1 MPVDLNSRD
10 YADRRI
16 GAMKTERQSF
26 IPHYTDL
33 SDNFAPRRGRFL
45 IDDRNKGERKHQS
58 IINNAGLMAA
68 RVARSGLLAGLMSPA
83 RPWFALETLNPDFM
97 ERQAVKIWLHQ
108 VEILMRSIFNE
119 SNLYNM
125 APTMLGEI
133 LVYGTGCMT
142 HLDDFED
149 VSRFYCHTVGSYM
162 LAQSQRFEVNQLGRE
177 YSLTTEQMVSE
188 FGLDNVSTTVKDQY
202 DKGDYDNW
210 HHVTQLIEPN
220 PEFDASKLE
229 SDKLPVRSRHWEPG
243 DRNKDQFLRKSGFEE
258 FPGYCPRWATTGED
272 IYGTDSPGMIA
283 LGDNRGL
290 QIEEKRK
297 AQAIDKMV
305 NPPLRGPASLRN
317 SPITTLPGGT
327 NLYVGSAEQKLEPIY
342 QTNPQIAELKEDIRE
357 TERRIQEAF
366 FADMFLAISN
376 MDGVQPRN
384 QLELTQRNEERL
396 LQLGPVLEQ
405 LHGEFLDNLIDR
417 QFSQMARAG
426 VLPPAPQEIKGQALK
441 IKYVSSLAMAQRAV
455 ATGGIE
461 RVAAFVAQVAASG
474 YQDALDKF
482 DADQAIDEYAT
493 AVGISPRLIVP
504 DENVEAARAQ
514 RAQMQQAAASMAMA
528 QQAAEVA
535 KTASETPVE
544 GGEKT
549 VLQQALPPQA

>member
-1 MPVDLNSRD
+1 
-10 YADRRI
+10 
-16 GAMKTERQSF
+16 MKTERQSF

-33 SDNFAPRRGRFL
+33 SDNFSPRRGRFL
-45 IDDRNKGERKHQS
+45 IDDRNKGDRKHQS
-58 IINNAGLMAA
+58 IINSAGLQAA
-68 RVARSGLLAGLMSPA
+68 RVGRSGLLAGIMSPA
-83 RPWFALETLNPDFM
+83 RPWFALATLNPDLM
-97 ERQAVKIWLHQ
+97 ERQPVKIWLHQ
-108 VEILMRSIFNE
+108 VELLMRSVFNE

-125 APTMLGEI
+125 APSMLGEI

-149 VSRFYCHTVGSYM
+149 VSRFYTHTVGSYM
-162 LAQSQRFEVNQLGRE
+162 LAQSARYEVNQLGRE
-177 YSLTTEQMVSE
+177 YSMTTEQMVAE
-188 FGLDNVSTTVKDQY
+188 FGLDNVSSAVKGMY
-202 DKGDYDNW
+202 DKGDYDTW

-220 PEFDASKLE
+220 PEFDATKLE
-229 SDKLPVRSRHWEPG
+229 SNKLPVRSRHWEPG
-243 DRNKDQFLRKSGFEE
+243 DQNKDKFLRKSGFEE
-258 FPGYCPRWATTGED
+258 FPGYAPRWGVTGED

-327 NLYVGSAEQKLEPIY
+327 NLYIGSAEQKLEPIY
-342 QTNPQIAELKEDIRE
+342 AVNPQIAELKEDIRE
-357 TERRIQEAF
+357 TVNRIDQAF
-366 FADMFLAISN
+366 YADMFLAISN

-405 LHGEFLDNLIDR
+405 LHGEFLDKLIDR
-417 QFSQMARAG
+417 QFAQLVRAG
-426 VLPPAPQEIKGQALK
+426 ALPPAPEELKGQALK
-441 IKYVSSLAMAQRAV
+441 VKYVSSLAMAQRAV
-455 ATGGIE
+455 AVGGIE

-482 DADQAIDEYAT
+482 DADQAIDEYAL

-504 DENVEAARAQ
+504 DEAVADIRAQ
-514 RAQMQQAAASMAMA
+514 RQQMQQAAMAME
-528 QQAAEVA
+528 QAAAAADVA

-544 GGEKT
+544 GGDKT